1 MLYTVSGVASPK
13 RVGGGRESNR
23 PAIGGGGGGG
33 GRRPGGGGGGGGHG
47 TLKNVSIF
55 MVCETLFH
63 AFLGTF
69 YDNLK
74 APDMVY
80 ILCYR

>member
-23 PAIGGGGGGG
+23 PAIGGGG
-33 GRRPGGGGGGGGHG
+33 HG

-55 MVCETLFH
+55 RVCETLFH